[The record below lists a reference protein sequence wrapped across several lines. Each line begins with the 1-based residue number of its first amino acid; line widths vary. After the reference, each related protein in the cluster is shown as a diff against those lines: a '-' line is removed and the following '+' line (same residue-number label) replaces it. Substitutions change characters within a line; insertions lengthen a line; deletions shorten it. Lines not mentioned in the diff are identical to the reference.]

1 MFIKLQDKIII
12 NIVLVICIILFTFNT
27 TLSEVQWV
35 SEVIGFS
42 SEKSPTL
49 NSAKQVI
56 GKPSVLTNYGLS
68 PCAWTTFE
76 EINKDEE
83 WIIVK
88 FENPIYCEQVAIHEN
103 LNPGAISKI
112 YLYDE
117 NDIDYLVYETKNF
130 PYMDEYG
137 RIFYLFMDKTKFKVK
152 SLKLFLNSARVPG
165 YNYIDAIGISDNKD
179 SIKVDINL
187 SKNNSNFAPVNL
199 GTNINTIYPELAPV
213 ISYDG
218 NFLFFNRN
226 LHPDNYGE
234 NKTYDIWFSELDTIN
249 GEFKVAKNIGRPL
262 NNEGANFAV
271 SIMPGNNEIII
282 GNVYNPD
289 GKMTKGLSNSFTDGN
304 IWSVPQEININGF
317 VNKSYKGAVNY
328 CISSSGKKMIISME
342 DETTLGKNDLY
353 VSFLQKD
360 GNWSKPKNLDKDINT
375 ASSEETPFMASD
387 GKTLYF
393 STSGRSGYGQ
403 NDLFVSKRLDE
414 TWEKWSE
421 PINLGKNIN
430 SSGWDGYYTISALG
444 DYAYYVSNS
453 NTFGNED
460 IFKIK
465 LEEDT
470 KPEPVV
476 LITGR
481 VFNSKDSNSL
491 SSIIKYEDLD
501 TGEEIGIARS
511 NPLTGEYKIIL
522 PAGKNYG
529 FLAETKG
536 FVAINENL
544 NLKDVKE
551 FKELISNLTLVPIES
566 GQKVRLNN
574 IFFDFKSFE
583 LLPQSFSE
591 LNRVV
596 ELLNDNTD
604 IRIEIQGHTDN
615 VGSNERNK
623 LLSENR
629 ALSVYNYLL
638 SKNIPKTKIHSV
650 GFGKDKPIYHN
661 DTEDNR
667 AKNRRVE
674 FMIIK

>member
-1 MFIKLQDKIII
+1 MINNSKNKIKIFITIYL
-12 NIVLVICIILFTFNT
+12 ILIFCNYNT
-27 TLSEVQWV
+27 SISETRWV

-49 NSAKQVI
+49 NSAKQII
-56 GKPSVLTNYGLS
+56 GKPSVLPNYGLS
-68 PCAWTTFE
+68 SCAWTTFE
-76 EINKDEE
+76 EINNDEE
-83 WIIVK
+83 WILVK
-88 FENPIYCEQVAIHEN
+88 FDNPIFCEQVAIHEN

-117 NDIDYLVYETKNF
+117 NNTDYLVYETKDF
-130 PYMDEYG
+130 PYMDEFG
-137 RIFYLFMDKTKFKVK
+137 RMFYLFMDRTKYKVK
-152 SLKLFLNSARVPG
+152 SLKLFINSARVPG

-179 SIKVDINL
+179 SIKVEINL
-187 SKNNSNFAPVNL
+187 SKSNSNFKPVNL
-199 GTNINTIYPELAPV
+199 GPNINTIYPELAPV

-218 NFLFFNRN
+218 NLLFFNRN
-226 LHPDNYGE
+226 LHPDNYGDS
-234 NKTYDIWFSELDTIN
+234 KTYDIWFSERDSLT
-249 GEFKVAKNIGRPL
+249 GEFSIAKNLGRPL

-282 GNVYNPD
+282 GNVYYPD
-289 GKMTKGLSNSFTDGN
+289 GKMTKGLSNSFTDGK
-304 IWSVPQEININGF
+304 IWSYPEEIKIEGF

-328 CISSSGKKMIISME
+328 CISSSGKKMIISLE
-342 DETTLGKNDLY
+342 DETSLGKNDLY
-353 VSFLQKD
+353 VSFLQKN
-360 GNWSKPKNLDKDINT
+360 GEWSKPKNLGKDINT
-375 ASSEETPFMASD
+375 SSSEETPFLASD
-387 GKTLYF
+387 GKSLYF
-393 STSGRSGYGQ
+393 STGGRPGYGQ

-421 PINLGKNIN
+421 PINLGENIN
-430 SSGWDGYYTISALG
+430 SKGWDGYYNIPASG
-444 DYAYYVSNS
+444 DYAYFVSNNNS
-453 NTFGNED
+453 FGNED

-481 VFNSKDSNSL
+481 VFNSKDNNSL
-491 SSIIKYEDLD
+491 SSKIKYEDLD

-551 FKELISNLTLVPIES
+551 FKELKSDLTLVPIES

-583 LLPQSFSE
+583 LLPQSYNE

-596 ELLNDNTD
+596 ELLNENSD
-604 IRIEIQGHTDN
+604 IKIEIQGHTDN
-615 VGSNERNK
+615 VGTNERNK

-629 ALSVYNYLL
+629 ALAVYNYLL
-638 SKNIPKTKIHSV
+638 SKNIAKSKIHSI
-650 GFGKDKPIYHN
+650 GFGKERPLYPN
-661 DTEDNR
+661 DTEENR